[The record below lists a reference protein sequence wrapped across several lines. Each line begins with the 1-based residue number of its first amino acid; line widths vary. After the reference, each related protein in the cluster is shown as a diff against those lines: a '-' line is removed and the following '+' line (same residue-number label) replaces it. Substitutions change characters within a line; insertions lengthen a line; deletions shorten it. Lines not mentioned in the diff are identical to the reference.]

1 MGKYILEEAPN
12 HKFLD
17 SFRFVVNAK
26 DNVGN
31 DVEYFHDFVKYVQCG
46 MSFLRLGL
54 VVEAKV
60 NSIESVINLA
70 KTVSTLTVLSKD
82 EQDNTMSSTTFNTEG
97 MTDWKYTYLSDSAE
111 LLYVDVEFYGTVAF
125 NKV

>member
-1 MGKYILEEAPN
+1 MGEYILGEAPN

-31 DVEYFHDFVKYVQCG
+31 DIEYFHNFVKYVQCG
-46 MSFLRLGL
+46 ISFLRLGL

-60 NSIESVINLA
+60 NSIESIINLA

-82 EQDNTMSSTTFNTEG
+82 EEGNTVSSTTFNTKR
-97 MTDWKYTYLSDSAE
+97 MTDWKYTYSSDSVE
-111 LLYVDVEFYGTVAF
+111 LLYVDIEFYGTVTF